1 MSTKKKLIIAISAVS
16 VTLVATLITLI
27 VVLVASS
34 QLASSN
40 VVVEYVATD
49 VSAIVSATY
58 RVGDTTT
65 VLTNNGTTKLE
76 FKPGKNNKGSLTA
89 TGDIELTPANPT
101 IVFEYVFT
109 NTATNSDINVE
120 LVTTTSVATNAKISY
135 AYSSYQITNYDSLT
149 TFSTYTTQGLLANAS
164 ADSTLYVYIV
174 VTALDANADARCV
187 GNFAWNLVRA

>member
-16 VTLVATLITLI
+16 VTLIATVITLI

-58 RVGDTTT
+58 KVGDTTT

-76 FKPGKNNKGSLTA
+76 FKPGKTTKGSLSA
-89 TGDIELTPANPT
+89 NGDISLDPANSA

-109 NTATNSDINVE
+109 NTAPNADINVE
-120 LVTTTSVATNAKISY
+120 LTTTTTTSTNATISY
-135 AYSSYQITNYDSLT
+135 AYSSYQITDYNSLT
-149 TFSTYTTQGLLANAS
+149 TFSNYTTQAIVANPT
-164 ADSTLYVYIV
+164 ADATLYIYIV
-174 VTALDANADARCV
+174 VRATDADQDARCT
-187 GNFAWNLVRA
+187 GNFAWNLVRV